1 MKIVILD
8 SFTTNPGDLSWEFLN
23 KYSDDIMIY
32 PRTSKEDVI
41 KRAKGAEILII
52 NKTVLGQDE
61 FNELAPELK
70 YIGLQSTGYNVV
82 DLKAATK
89 NGVTV
94 CNIPSYST
102 NAVAQLVFSFI
113 LQFTNKVNLHSESVY
128 NGEWTEC
135 PDFCY
140 WKAPLSELDGKTIG
154 IIGFGSIGQRV
165 AEIAEVFGM
174 KVFFTS
180 KSIKDTGK
188 FKTARQV
195 DLDTLLGK
203 SDFVTCHCPLTDE
216 TTGLINLDNL
226 RKMKKSAVLINT
238 SRGPV
243 VNENDL
249 SYALNNDIIAGAGL
263 DVLGEE
269 PPKADNPMFK
279 AKNCYIT
286 PHIAWA
292 SKETR
297 ARLINILDSNIEHFL
312 SGNTQNKVN

>member
-8 SFTTNPGDLSWEFLN
+8 SYTTNPGDLSWEFLS

-52 NKTVLGQDE
+52 NKTVLGQDKL
-61 FNELAPELK
+61 NALAPELK

-180 KSIKDTGK
+180 KSIKDTAK

-263 DVLGEE
+263 DVLSEE

-297 ARLINILDSNIEHFL
+297 ARLINILDGNIEHFL

>member
-8 SFTTNPGDLSWEFLN
+8 SYTTNPGDLSWGFLK
-23 KYSDDIMIY
+23 KYSDDITIY
-32 PRTSKEDVI
+32 PRTSKEEVI

-52 NKTVLGQDE
+52 NKTVLCK
-61 FNELAPELK
+61 NELDKLAPELK

-82 DLKAATK
+82 DLKTATK

-94 CNIPSYST
+94 CNIPAYST

-128 NGEWTEC
+128 NGEWSEC

-140 WKAPLSELDGKTIG
+140 WKAPLTELEGKTIG
-154 IIGFGSIGQRV
+154 IVGFGSIGHRV

-174 KVFFTS
+174 KVLFTS
-180 KSIKDTGK
+180 KSVKDTSE
-188 FKTARQV
+188 FKTAKQV
-195 DLDTLLGK
+195 DLDNLLIH

-216 TTGLINLDNL
+216 TIGLINLDNL
-226 RKMKKSAVLINT
+226 KKMKKSAVLINT

-249 SYALNNDIIAGAGL
+249 AFALNNDIIAGAGL
-263 DVLGEE
+263 DVLSEE
-269 PPKADNPMFK
+269 PPKADNPIFK

-292 SKETR
+292 AKETR
-297 ARLINILDSNIEHFL
+297 ARLISILDSNIAHFL
-312 SGNTQNKVN
+312 SGNEQNKVN

>member
-8 SFTTNPGDLSWEFLN
+8 SYTTNPGDLSWEFLS

-61 FNELAPELK
+61 LNALAPELK

-174 KVFFTS
+174 NVLFTS
-180 KSIKDTGK
+180 KSIKDTAK

-263 DVLGEE
+263 DVLSEE

>member
-8 SFTTNPGDLSWEFLN
+8 SYTTNPGDLSWNFLQ
-23 KYSDDIMIY
+23 KYSDDVMIY

-52 NKTVLGQDE
+52 NKTVLGE
-61 FNELAPELK
+61 YELNELAPELK

-128 NGEWTEC
+128 NGEWTKC

-140 WKAPLSELDGKTIG
+140 WKAPLAELDGKTIG

-165 AEIAEVFGM
+165 ARIAETFGM
-174 KVFFTS
+174 NVLFTS
-180 KSIKDTGK
+180 KSVKNTSG

-195 DLDTLLGK
+195 DLNTLLGD

-216 TTGLINLDNL
+216 TAGLINLDNL

-249 SYALNNDIIAGAGL
+249 AYALNNDIIAGAGL
-263 DVLGEE
+263 DVLSEE
-269 PPKADNPMFK
+269 PPKADNPMFT

-297 ARLINILDSNIEHFL
+297 ARLIDILDRNIELYL

>member
-8 SFTTNPGDLSWEFLN
+8 SYTTNPGDLSWKFLS

-52 NKTVLGQDE
+52 NKTVLGQDKL
-61 FNELAPELK
+61 NALAPELK

-165 AEIAEVFGM
+165 AEIAEVFDM
-174 KVFFTS
+174 NVLFTS
-180 KSIKDTGK
+180 KSIKDTAK

-243 VNENDL
+243 VNEEDL
-249 SYALNNDIIAGAGL
+249 AYALNNDIIAGAGL
-263 DVLGEE
+263 DVLSEE
-269 PPKADNPMFK
+269 PPKADNPMFN

-297 ARLINILDSNIEHFL
+297 ARLISILDSNIEHYL

>member
-8 SFTTNPGDLSWEFLN
+8 SYTTNPGDLSWEFLS

-52 NKTVLGQDE
+52 NKTVLGQDKL
-61 FNELAPELK
+61 NALAPELK

-128 NGEWTEC
+128 NGEWIDC

-180 KSIKDTGK
+180 KSIKDTAK

-263 DVLGEE
+263 DVLSEE
-269 PPKADNPMFK
+269 PPKADNPMFN

-297 ARLINILDSNIEHFL
+297 ARLISILDSNIEHYL

>member
-1 MKIVILD
+1 M
-8 SFTTNPGDLSWEFLN
+8 
-23 KYSDDIMIY
+23 
-32 PRTSKEDVI
+32 
-41 KRAKGAEILII
+41 
-52 NKTVLGQDE
+52 
-61 FNELAPELK
+61 APELK

-174 KVFFTS
+174 NVLFTS
-180 KSIKDTGK
+180 KSIKDTAK

-263 DVLGEE
+263 DVLSEE
-269 PPKADNPMFK
+269 PPKADNPMFN

-297 ARLINILDSNIEHFL
+297 ARLISILDSNIEHYL

>member
-61 FNELAPELK
+61 LNKLAPELK

-154 IIGFGSIGQRV
+154 VIGFGSIGQRV

-188 FKTARQV
+188 FKTACQV

-238 SRGPV
+238 SRGSV